1 MDNFGDRVDK
11 ILTVNPGTN
20 LGQALKLSGMV
31 LSGGEA
37 KVVITDGLVMVNGE
51 PETRRGR
58 KLSSGDVIELNGA
71 RAEVAVRSRDT
82 GPYSAC

>member
-1 MDNFGDRVDK
+1 
-11 ILTVNPGTN
+11 
-20 LGQALKLSGMV
+20 MV

-37 KVVITDGLVMVNGE
+37 KVVIADGLVMVNGE

-82 GPYSAC
+82 GPHSAC